1 MKFPS
6 PEGAG
11 GSLLLEA
18 SSFIPLAILRIGLAA
33 ILLAQAQVLWEY
45 RELLLDEF
53 GPVPWIIS
61 DRMLDPFLPRLS
73 YLAAWLAPTG
83 ISSKE
88 LVAGFLIAHGIGAAL
103 LLVGYCTR
111 WAALLAWAT
120 YVVLRTT
127 GHLYFYGIGGVLLI
141 GLFYCIFL
149 PVAREWSVDRLVE
162 ARRRRP
168 ADDSLDASLSVLVL
182 RIHLC
187 IIYLAAGLSKAVG
200 EQWWSGDAVWRALS
214 LPRFQQFET
223 TQVFAYPALLQVAA
237 LGAFIVQLAY
247 PVLVWTRL
255 RAAIVLLT
263 ELMHLG
269 IAIFLGL
276 WMFSVVMIVFNLAAF
291 GETLWR
297 AGRRWSGSLGLAPS
311 WKSR

>member
-1 MKFPS
+1 MKSLS
-6 PEGAG
+6 PNGAG

-18 SSFIPLAILRIGLAA
+18 SSFIPLAIFRIGLAA

-73 YLAAWLAPTG
+73 YLAAWLAPAG

-103 LLVGYCTR
+103 LLAGYCTR

-120 YVVLRTT
+120 YVVLRST
-127 GHLYFYGIGGVLLI
+127 GHLYFYGIGGLLLI

-162 ARRRRP
+162 ARRTHP
-168 ADDSLDASLSVLVL
+168 ADDHLDASLSVLVL
-182 RIHLC
+182 RIHVC

-223 TQVFAYPALLQVAA
+223 AQVFAYPEVLQLAA
-237 LGAFIVQLAY
+237 LGAVIVQLAY

-255 RAAIVLLT
+255 RAAIVLVT

-276 WMFSVVMIVFNLAAF
+276 WMFSGVMIVFNLAAF
-291 GETLWR
+291 GETLWK
-297 AGRRWSGSLGLAPS
+297 AGRRWSGSFGLAPS